1 MAMRETYRVLYIG
14 STGEIIEKKSRFIAS
29 FRPVKTEEEA
39 QEFIEEIRKKYWD
52 ARHHC
57 YAWVLGR
64 NGDRKRCSDDGE
76 PSQTAGKPML
86 DVLEGEEIVNVCVV
100 VSRYFGGT
108 LLGTG
113 GLVRAYKGAV
123 KEGLKTCTVL
133 TLLPGKKVRIRT
145 EYTDV
150 GKIQHLMGQQ
160 NLVTLESEY
169 TDVVVLTILVPDERI
184 DKCLRDITEATGAK
198 ADIQILEDLYYSKFE
213 KEVCLFSE

>member
-1 MAMRETYRVLYIG
+1 MRDTYRILYMG
-14 STGEIIEKKSRFIAS
+14 SSGEIIEKKSRFIAS

-57 YAWVLGR
+57 YAWILGKK
-64 NGDRKRCSDDGE
+64 GDRKRCSDDGE

-113 GLVRAYKGAV
+113 GLARAYKGAV
-123 KEGLKTCTVL
+123 KEGLKTCTAL
-133 TLLPGKKVRIRT
+133 TLLPGKKLIIRT

-150 GKIQHLMGQQ
+150 GKIQHILGQQ
-160 NLVTLESEY
+160 DLITLNSEY
-169 TDVVVLTILVPDERI
+169 TDVVALTILVPDEII
-184 DKCLRDITEATGAK
+184 DKILSDITEVTGAK
-198 ADIQILEDLYYSKFE
+198 ADLQILEDLYYSKYE
-213 KEVCLFSE
+213 KEVCLFSK